1 MTPELLYMLC
11 DSYFHLGNVEDA
23 DLNAEALASYA
34 RNKPDV
40 RQGLMDLLMR
50 NGQSDLAKRL
60 SANLAH

>member
-11 DSYFHLGNVEDA
+11 DSYFHLGKVEDA